1 MTDNER
7 LEKRLAI
14 LKQVDRILK
23 HCHCHNTHL
32 KQTCEHCIKL
42 RPLGEQLLKLT
53 KPRMDVTTS
62 GKIVPFR
69 EKVVK
74 PIEKPSFSIAI
85 EDYVQAKLNK
95 MSDDEFYKG
104 MNVSHHFFRHWKKR
118 NMNEINSLKKKLKA
132 K

>member
-1 MTDNER
+1 MK
-7 LEKRLAI
+7 KRLAI

-53 KPRMDVTTS
+53 KPRKNVTTS
-62 GKIVPFR
+62 GEIVPFK
-69 EKVVK
+69 EVKKEPVK
-74 PIEKPSFSIAI
+74 PYSRPLTIDE
-85 EDYVQAKLNK
+85 YVQAKINK
-95 MSDDEFYKG
+95 ISDDEFYKQR
-104 MNVSHHFFRHWKKR
+104 NVTHYSFRVWKR
-118 NMNEINSLKKKLKA
+118 ENLNEINSLKKKLKA